1 MNGRTSALITT
12 VATLTALCA
21 SLAQAL
27 GEEEELSSVMAGD
40 GVTSIMDV
48 TSVATRQ
55 GFHPANCSRHEVPPA
70 ELLALADW
78 PLDDTPTCTQGR
90 AVARAAPVVEATIRP
105 IRAMAEV
112 VEASI
117 LTPREVLDRY
127 GDTPGTLATT
137 APDTGKLSARG
148 ELNGNDGN
156 IGAAVTAAPASLAS
170 AAAPAP
176 ARAQAPAP
184 VAVASAVMDQ
194 TAGELPVAIPPLA
207 KADKAER
214 EIYRPLPSTLMLR
227 RAIRLAEAPA
237 VAESELDA
245 LRGGF
250 ETPSGLR
257 VSFGIERAVYVNGVL
272 SSVTSVNLA
281 DLGNMN
287 GRGLPEGSTLAVIQ
301 NGPNNA
307 FISSGLNNNALATV
321 IQNSLD
327 NQNIRA
333 VTTINASVNSVEM
346 LRSAHMN
353 TSMRDVMV
361 QSLLR

>member
-1 MNGRTSALITT
+1 MKNSMNGRTSALITT

-21 SLAQAL
+21 NLAQAL

-90 AVARAAPVVEATIRP
+90 AVAHAAPVVEATIRP

-127 GDTPGTLATT
+127 GDTPLPLAAAT
-137 APDTGKLSARG
+137 PEQGKLDARGGLARG
-148 ELNGNDGN
+148 EEAVR
-156 IGAAVTAAPASLAS
+156 IAAVPTPTAAGF
-170 AAAPAP
+170 APP
-176 ARAQAPAP
+176 PPVSAP
-184 VAVASAVMDQ
+184 VAVASAVEDR
-194 TAGELPVAIPPLA
+194 TVGELPVAIPALM
-207 KADKAER
+207 KADKADR
-214 EIYRPLPSTLMLR
+214 TVYRPSPETLVLR

-237 VAESELDA
+237 VDENRLDK

-281 DLGNMN
+281 DLGNMT

-307 FISSGLNNNALATV
+307 FIASGLNNNALATV

-346 LRSAHMN
+346 LRSAQMN
-353 TSMRDVMV
+353 SSMRDMMV

>member
-1 MNGRTSALITT
+1 MMNTMNGRTSALITT

-21 SLAQAL
+21 NLAQAL
-27 GEEEELSSVMAGD
+27 SEEETLSSVMAGD

-55 GFHPANCSRHEVPPA
+55 GFHPANCSRHETPPA

-78 PLDDTPTCTQGR
+78 PLDDTPTCTQGST
-90 AVARAAPVVEATIRP
+90 VARAAPIVEATIRP
-105 IRAMAEV
+105 IREMAEI

-117 LTPREVLDRY
+117 VTPREVLDRY
-127 GDTPGTLATT
+127 GDMPAVVATATP
-137 APDTGKLSARG
+137 DHGKLDARG
-148 ELNGNDGN
+148 GQVRGEE
-156 IGAAVTAAPASLAS
+156 ATS
-170 AAAPAP
+170 AAAVPAP
-176 ARAQAPAP
+176 TAAAFVTPPPVSAP
-184 VAVASAVMDQ
+184 VAVASVVEDR
-194 TAGELPVAIPPLA
+194 TVGELPVAIPPLA
-207 KADKAER
+207 KADTAAR
-214 EIYRPLPSTLMLR
+214 TVYRPSPEALVLR

-237 VAESELDA
+237 VDENRLDK

-281 DLGNMN
+281 DLGNMT

-307 FISSGLNNNALATV
+307 FIASGLNNNALATV

-346 LRSAHMN
+346 LRSTQMN
-353 TSMRDVMV
+353 SSMRDMMV